1 MTIEDLKEF
10 IGEADACG
18 HVPLVRGLHGI
29 GKSESSAQYAQDASL
44 HFEPLILSLMDTGDM
59 LGIPVEN
66 NVGGLMSTTWAAPT
80 WYSNIVNA
88 AWPNVLKYNRL
99 EFGDESFKAYV
110 HDKMAHQP
118 PNSHI
123 SREGLN
129 NLYTE
134 YYDLIPG
141 SLHLLRQDH
150 VHYLDARRSLLLLD
164 EFNRAHQDILD
175 ASLQLILDHRLH
187 SHILPRVQGKETL
200 IVAAINPAD
209 GNYAVKEFDPAL
221 LDRFVECEILPDF
234 QSWLK
239 YAKRTGVNIAVQDY
253 LTDNQKKF
261 HFVPEDG
268 SKGASPRSW
277 TRLAHYVSY
286 VENKKGTISTEYIKG
301 TVGSALAAQFI
312 SFYNSYDSSLSF
324 KELDKRIRAGMKKF
338 CTAKTKELGTKS
350 SASDYVPQI
359 AETLEELVEGLDVI
373 KRNDFAESFAD
384 AYAHHEETD
393 RALPWMIYLH
403 ALPLENLS
411 AVLKS
416 LQSDNM
422 EVFAQLVTFDKE
434 TTNKALLRKIT
445 SALKRTAT

>member
-1 MTIEDLKEF
+1 MTIEELKDF
-10 IGEADACG
+10 IGDADACG

-29 GKSESSAQYAQDASL
+29 GKSESSAQYAKDENL

-66 NVGGLMSTTWAAPT
+66 NVGGLTSTTWAAPT
-80 WYSNIVNA
+80 WYNNIVNA
-88 AWPNVLKYNRL
+88 AWPNMLKYNRL
-99 EFGDESFKAYV
+99 EFTDDGFKAFV
-110 HDKMAHQP
+110 HDQLAGAPTMP
-118 PNSHI
+118 YVT
-123 SREGLN
+123 REQLN
-129 NLYTE
+129 NCYIS
-134 YYDLIPG
+134 YYDLVPG
-141 SLHLLRQDH
+141 ALHLLRQDN
-150 VHYLDARRSLLLLD
+150 VHYLDSRRSLLLLD

-234 QSWLK
+234 PSWLK
-239 YAKRTGVNIAVQDY
+239 YAKRTGVHIAVQDF

-268 SKGASPRSW
+268 TKGASPRSW
-277 TRLAHYVSY
+277 TRLAQYVSY
-286 VENKKGTISTEYIKG
+286 IEAKNGTISTEYVKG

-312 SFYNSYDSSLSF
+312 SFYNSYDSAMSF
-324 KELDKRIRAGMKKF
+324 KELDRRIKVASKKF
-338 CTAKTKELGTKS
+338 CTNKTKELGSK
-350 SASDYVPQI
+350 AEAKDYIQEI
-359 AETLEELVEGLDVI
+359 AETLEELVNDLDVI
-373 KRNDFAESFAD
+373 KRNDFAESFAE
-384 AYAHHEETD
+384 AYADQDTVD
-393 RALPWMIYLH
+393 KAVPWMIYLH

-416 LQSDNM
+416 MQSDNV

>member
-1 MTIEDLKEF
+1 MNIEELKEF
-10 IGEADACG
+10 IGDADACG

-29 GKSESSAQYAQDASL
+29 GKSESSAQYAKDENL

-66 NVGGLMSTTWAAPT
+66 NVGGLTSTTWAAPT

-88 AWPNVLKYNRL
+88 AWPNVLKYERL
-99 EFGDESFKAYV
+99 EFSDTGFQSFV
-110 HDKMAHQP
+110 HDQM
-118 PNSHI
+118 SSDTYV
-123 SREGLN
+123 SREQLN
-129 NLYTE
+129 SWYTQ

-141 SLHLLRQDH
+141 TLHLLRQDN
-150 VHYLDARRSLLLLD
+150 VHYLDSRRSLLLLD

-200 IVAAINPAD
+200 IIAAINPAD

-239 YAKRTGVNIAVQDY
+239 YAKRTGVNIAIQDF

-268 SKGASPRSW
+268 TKGASPRSW
-277 TRLAHYVSY
+277 TRLAKYISY
-286 VENKKGTISTEYIKG
+286 VEAKKGTISTEYIKG
-301 TVGSALAAQFI
+301 SVGSALAAQFI
-312 SFYNSYDSSLSF
+312 SFYNNYDSSLSF
-324 KELDKRIRAGMKKF
+324 KELDKQIRTAMKKF

-350 SASDYVPQI
+350 SANDYVPEI
-359 AETLEELVEGLDVI
+359 AQTLEELVEGLDVI
-373 KRNDFAESFAD
+373 KRNDYAESFAE
-384 AYAHHEETD
+384 AYAHHENVEK
-393 RALPWMIYLH
+393 ALPWMIYLH

-416 LQSDNM
+416 LQSDNV

-445 SALKRTAT
+445 SALKRTAI